1 MQKENFQLFA
11 QYNQWMNEK
20 LFDAASQLS
29 EDSLR
34 QDKGAFFGSVLGTLN
49 HLMVGDIAW
58 LKRFSTEPDRF
69 RSLDNIREI
78 NTPESLDDQL
88 YDDLES
94 LHAARQRLDA
104 DIINFCDEIT
114 AEQLAEKLDYQN
126 YQGNSYSDQIGLL
139 IQHLFNHQTH
149 HRGQITTL
157 LSQAGI
163 DVGPTD
169 LLVCIRE
176 IEKVQS

>member
-20 LFDAASQLS
+20 LVDAAAQLS
-29 EDSLR
+29 EKDLT
-34 QDKGAFFGSVLGTLN
+34 QDRGTFFGSVLGTLN
-49 HLMVGDIAW
+49 HLIVGDIVW
-58 LKRFSTEPDRF
+58 LKRFATDPEKF
-69 RSLDNIREI
+69 RSLDSLRE
-78 NTPESLDDQL
+78 TAMPESLGAQL

-94 LHAARQRLDA
+94 LHSARQKLDA
-104 DIINFCDEIT
+104 AIISFCDEVCD
-114 AEQLAEKLDYQN
+114 EQLVEKLDYQN
-126 YQGNSYSDQIGLL
+126 FQGNNYRDQLGLL
-139 IQHLFNHQTH
+139 LLHLFNHQTH

-157 LSQAGI
+157 LSQASI

-176 IEKVQS
+176 T

>member
-11 QYNQWMNEK
+11 RYNRWVNEK
-20 LFDAASQLS
+20 IFDAAAQLS
-29 EDSLR
+29 EKDLT

-49 HLMVGDIAW
+49 HLMVADIIW
-58 LKRFSTEPDRF
+58 LKRIATDPGKF
-69 RSLDNIREI
+69 RSLDSLHQTEA
-78 NTPESLDDQL
+78 PESLDAQL
-88 YDDLES
+88 YDDLRS
-94 LHAARQRLDA
+94 LHAARQKLEA
-104 DIINFCDEIT
+104 EVVNFCNEVSD
-114 AEQLAEKLDYQN
+114 EQLAEELDYQN
-126 YQGNSYSDQIGLL
+126 FQGNSYSDPLGLL

-163 DVGPTD
+163 DVGATD

-176 IEKVQS
+176 T

>member
-1 MQKENFQLFA
+1 MQKENFTLLA
-11 QYNQWMNEK
+11 QYNQWMNDK
-20 LFDAASQLS
+20 LFDAAAQLT
-29 EDSLR
+29 EADLR

-58 LKRFSTEPDRF
+58 LKRFATEQDKFP
-69 RSLDNIREI
+69 SLDNIRKT
-78 NTPESLDDQL
+78 NTPESLDIQL

-114 AEQLAEKLDYQN
+114 TEQLAKKLDYQD
-126 YQGNSYSDQIGLL
+126 YQGKSYSDQIGLL

-176 IEKVQS
+176 ME